1 MQRLTNNYIYNHKHY
16 FDIGCPPHIEINIDI
31 FIRLPPST
39 ASNLYKTGSHT
50 QIV

>member
-1 MQRLTNNYIYNHKHY
+1 MQRLTNNYHDNHNLENY
-16 FDIGCPPHIEINIDI
+16 IDIGSPLHIDIDI

-50 QIV
+50 QTV